1 MNPGILTSGYRSP
14 PLPYGL
20 LGNPTP
26 VLMPGNYLGANNNFA
41 VDSDARAYI
50 DAVRNA
56 DGGQFLEAGVQRA
69 IDDFVFACKA
79 DGIWSAIRASCILM
93 GARTLAGALVPLVG
107 AAPTN
112 VNFVGGDYD
121 RKAGLV
127 GNAATKS
134 LDSNRANGADPQNDN
149 HNAVYVSNVGTVN
162 GCYIGSASTT
172 DAGSNACLGGSANT
186 FFSRNRSATGTAA
199 ASVPLAGLLGHGRSA
214 ASLYFTRFNGANS
227 TVSVASGTPFAANVL
242 LFRRAALAPNFHN
255 CRMAFYSI
263 GSALDLALLDARVT
277 ALYNAIGA
285 AIP

>member
-134 LDSNRANGADPQNDN
+134 LDSNRANNADPQNNN

-162 GCYIGSASTT
+162 GSYIGSASTT
-172 DAGSNACLGGSANT
+172 DAGSNACLGSNANT
-186 FFSRNRSATGTAA
+186 FFTRNRSSANFQLSIPSAGFMGHSRSSASSYAARCNGSTNTATI
-199 ASVPLAGLLGHGRSA
+199 ASDGV
-214 ASLYFTRFNGANS
+214 
-227 TVSVASGTPFAANVL
+227 FAANVL
-242 LFRRAALAPNFHN
+242 LFRRGSSAPFFHN